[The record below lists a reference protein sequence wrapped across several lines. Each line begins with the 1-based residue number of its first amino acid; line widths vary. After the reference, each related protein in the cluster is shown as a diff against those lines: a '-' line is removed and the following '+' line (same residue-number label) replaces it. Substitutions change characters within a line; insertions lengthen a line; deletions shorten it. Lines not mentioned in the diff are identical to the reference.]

1 MQELGTKATRI
12 GRALVVTVVL
22 CFLMLLVST
31 VVLVGMSR
39 TAVRT
44 DEWIAHTL
52 DVKQALDVLLT
63 TIGDAEAGQRGYLI
77 TGQEQFLVDFRA
89 AHDSVPALVQK
100 LRGLVAEDPV
110 QVGRVDALMPAID
123 RRFEAIRDT
132 LDLAASNDRAQI
144 ARIVSTRGAEAMRE
158 IRERISQMD
167 ASENRLLLER
177 RQQAAVIR
185 DQFIRAVS
193 AMVIVAGIFAVMA
206 LLSVRAYM
214 QGLDQSQRRLVAH
227 HAELE
232 AKVAERTAE
241 LSRSTELAERER
253 GRAEALLAD
262 VNHRVGNNLA
272 LVSSFLT
279 MQQRAVTNP
288 EAVKALSAARARVQA
303 VASAHRKLRLGAD
316 FATVRADEVLGAV
329 LDDICAG
336 FPADGRIQ
344 VRYELAPLEIHARD
358 AVSLGVLTS
367 ELVMNAVKHGFRGD
381 DSGEVR
387 VVFSGQGEAPFLEVI
402 DDGVGYESNN
412 NSQGSDRSTGTD
424 GGGLGTRIID
434 MVARQFGS
442 QSQRSAARD
451 DAHRPGTRVRVDLP
465 RLQLMQQA

>member
-1 MQELGTKATRI
+1 MQELGKKATRI
-12 GRALVVTVVL
+12 SRALVVTVVL

-77 TGQEQFLVDFRA
+77 TGQAQFLVDFRA

-110 QVGRVDALMPAID
+110 QLARVDALTPAID
-123 RRFEAIRDT
+123 RRFEAIRET
-132 LDLAASNDRAQI
+132 LDLVATNDRAQI
-144 ARIVSTRGAEAMRE
+144 ARIVSTRGAAAMRE

-177 RQQAAVIR
+177 RRQAAVIR
-185 DQFIRAVS
+185 DQFVRAVS

-214 QGLDQSQRRLVAH
+214 QGLDQSQRRLAAH

-253 GRAEALLAD
+253 GRAEALLTD

-279 MQQRAVTNP
+279 MQQRAVTSP

-344 VRYELAPLEIHARD
+344 VRYELSPLEIHARD

-442 QSQRSAARD
+442 QSQKSPARD